1 MPRLSVVL
9 STFEQP
15 NALAFA
21 LLGYRR
27 QSFRDFELVVADDGS
42 GEETRA
48 VVEEFRRSS
57 DFPILHVRQENRGF
71 RKARIVNRGVLASGG
86 RTLVLTDGDCIPHSR
101 FVEVHAERCRRNT
114 FCTGGHV
121 MLPAEYCLGLTRE
134 DVAGGAYE
142 ARIAP
147 ADARRCRV
155 MHWKNVLGIWLG
167 NLRKPKVYGRNIS
180 VDRDLFY
187 AVNGFDEN
195 FDGFG
200 REDSDLRNRLR
211 RSGARPVSLWGRAW
225 VFHMDDAIDPQVR
238 RRRVPRGDASAYYG
252 RPDIPVRCVNGLVKP

>member
-1 MPRLSVVL
+1 
-9 STFEQP
+9 
-15 NALAFA
+15 
-21 LLGYRR
+21 
-27 QSFRDFELVVADDGS
+27 
-42 GEETRA
+42 
-48 VVEEFRRSS
+48 
-57 DFPILHVRQENRGF
+57 
-71 RKARIVNRGVLASGG
+71 
-86 RTLVLTDGDCIPHSR
+86 
-101 FVEVHAERCRRNT
+101 
-114 FCTGGHV
+114 
-121 MLPAEYCLGLTRE
+121 
-134 DVAGGAYE
+134 
-142 ARIAP
+142 
-147 ADARRCRV
+147 

-225 VFHMDDAIDPQVR
+225 VFHMDDAIDPGVR
-238 RRRVPRGDASAYYG
+238 RRRIPRGDASAYYG